1 LERLY
6 LDDLKILEDKLS
18 KDGIILFHN
27 AIPPPPPPNLI
38 DEVNRRW
45 RYIVVLARLGILI
58 VIGVNYLDIY
68 I

>member
-1 LERLY
+1 MY

-27 AIPPPPPPNLI
+27 AILPPPNLI
-38 DEVNRRW
+38 DKIDRRW
-45 RYIVVLARLGILI
+45 RYIVVPTRLGILI
-58 VIGVNYLDIY
+58 VIGVNYLDIF